1 MPSSTAAHRSIVSLR
16 GLGVTLTGA
25 AGPVEI
31 LRGIDLALAPGETV
45 SVVGPS
51 GAGKTT
57 LLMVVGGLERPSTGR
72 VEVAGEDLAAL
83 DEDALARFRGRR
95 VGIVFQAFHLIP
107 TMTAIENVA
116 VPRELAGA
124 ADAFDRARE
133 ELAAVGL
140 GGRLEHYP
148 GELSGGEQQ
157 RVAIA
162 RALVNRPDLLLADEP
177 TGNLDAA
184 TGEQVIRRLF
194 ARSRDRGAA
203 LLLITHE
210 ARLAALCDRTIRMTD
225 GRIEAEAAEVA
236 AAGSG
241 ADGERTDPDPDSDSD
256 PDSGSDPERGRDRGR
271 GQGSR
276 RDREGED
283 RSGLQ
288 GAPEGRGVGAPS
300 AGNGAEAEARVG
312 VGVGSGAGPDD
323 PRPADAAGPAGPVVP
338 PAPAPSR

>member
-1 MPSSTAAHRSIVSLR
+1 MSATTHRPIVSLR
-16 GLGVTLTGA
+16 SLAVTLTGA

-31 LRGIDLALAPGETV
+31 LRGIDLDLAPGESV

-57 LLMVVGGLERPSTGR
+57 LLMVIGGLERPTAGE

-83 DEDALARFRGRR
+83 DEDALARFRGAH

-116 VPRELAGA
+116 APRELAGA
-124 ADAFDRARE
+124 PDAFERARE

-140 GGRLEHYP
+140 DHRLGHYP

-184 TGEQVIRRLF
+184 TGDQVIGHLF
-194 ARSRDRGAA
+194 ARSRERQAA

-210 ARLAALCDRTIRMTD
+210 ARLAALCDRTIRMAD
-225 GRIEAEAAEVA
+225 GRVEPEARAEYGEPPLGGSPSPPERR
-236 AAGSG
+236 AAGA
-241 ADGERTDPDPDSDSD
+241 AD
-256 PDSGSDPERGRDRGR
+256 
-271 GQGSR
+271 SR
-276 RDREGED
+276 
-283 RSGLQ
+283 
-288 GAPEGRGVGAPS
+288 
-300 AGNGAEAEARVG
+300 
-312 VGVGSGAGPDD
+312 
-323 PRPADAAGPAGPVVP
+323 
-338 PAPAPSR
+338 PAPAEPSDAVDLRPAAAAAEGGHERAGGAGLRPVATAPATAR